1 MKRLFQFLAVL
12 LIATPMLA
20 AAGPGVS
27 PKIEELKLGDGVIAT
42 PYSKVKVHYTGWLMN
57 GKKFDSSIGRGEPLE
72 FTLATRQVI
81 AGWDMGVEGMRVG
94 GKRMLIIPPELA
106 YGKAGAGADI
116 PPDST
121 LKFEVELVG
130 VTPPGFSSVK
140 NTALKALLKRG
151 VPIVDLRRAEEWKQ
165 TGVIEGSH
173 MITAINGNGQFLR
186 SFVDDLKNVA
196 GPNDEVILI
205 CRTGNRTGA
214 VSNFLASR
222 MGYKKIY
229 NVQNGIVKWIADE
242 NPVVKP

>member
-12 LIATPMLA
+12 LIATPAL
-20 AAGPGVS
+20 AGPGIS

-42 PYSKVKVHYTGWLMN
+42 PYSKVQVHYTGWLMD
-57 GKKFDSSIGRGEPLE
+57 GKKFDSSIGRDEPFE
-72 FTLATRQVI
+72 FTLAARQVI

-106 YGKAGAGADI
+106 YGKAGAGGVI
-116 PPDST
+116 PPDAT

-130 VTPPGFSSVK
+130 VTPPGFSSVG

-165 TGVIEGSH
+165 TGIIEGST
-173 MITAINGNGQFLR
+173 MITAINGSGQFLPN
-186 SFVDDLKNVA
+186 FMDELKKVA

-205 CRTGNRTGA
+205 CRTGNRTSA
-214 VSNFLASR
+214 VSNFLAGR

-229 NVQNGIVKWIADE
+229 NVQNGIVKWIDDE
-242 NPVVKP
+242 NRVVKP